1 MIQPVKP
8 AHLLGLLSLAAILC
22 GLPLQP
28 KAWSQTPAP
37 ALAAI
42 PAPTSAPAIAA
53 PTATPLP
60 TPAPDAPK
68 DALGQP
74 FCNLYPAKIRPAEYD
89 KWITFVLSREPAE
102 QSWLRTAEKSMGELY
117 GSGFI
122 RSCITAKNYD
132 PETDCWGYVKDDPK
146 LPRLLIIGNSI
157 SRGYTVSTRLAL
169 KGVANVHRAPANC
182 GRTDYFFRDAET
194 WLMQNGSNKWDIIT
208 VGYGIHD
215 AGKSPQA
222 YTDNLKKII
231 ARLRET
237 GSTIVLVNATPWY
250 NKDDAART
258 NDLSPGVNA
267 TLAAFAKEEGLTVVN
282 HHDVVMPRIAELQG
296 KDGTHFNDEGYH
308 LLGESL
314 AEQLKP
320 LCKPKQ

>member
-1 MIQPVKP
+1 MKQRDSLRLQTLFV
-8 AHLLGLLSLAAILC
+8 LLVIAFGQAAI
-22 GLPLQP
+22 
-28 KAWSQTPAP
+28 SQVPDPSATPAQ
-37 ALAAI
+37 I
-42 PAPTSAPAIAA
+42 SAPKTSQADVVLAV
-53 PTATPLP
+53 TPLP

-74 FCNLYPAKIRPAEYD
+74 FCNLYPTKVRPQEYD
-89 KWITFVLSREPAE
+89 KWIAFVLSREPAE
-102 QSWLRTAEKSMGELY
+102 QAWLRTAEKSMGELY
-117 GSGFI
+117 GSGLVK
-122 RSCITAKNYD
+122 SCIAAKNYD
-132 PETDCWGYVKDDPK
+132 PEIDCWGYVKDDPK

-157 SRGYTVSTRLAL
+157 SRGYTVPTRQTL

-182 GRTDYFFRDAET
+182 GRTDYFFKDAET
-194 WLMQNGSNKWDIIT
+194 WLMQNGNNKWDIIT

-237 GSTIVLVNATPWY
+237 GATIVLVNATPWY
-250 NKDDAART
+250 NKEDVTRT

-267 TLAAFAKEEGLTVVN
+267 TLATLAKEEGLTIVN
-282 HHDVVMPRIAELQG
+282 QHDLVMPRVAELQG
-296 KDGTHFNDEGYH
+296 KDGVHFNDEGYRI
-308 LLGESL
+308 LGESL

-320 LCKPKQ
+320 LCKPKM